1 MDQAISTKIK
11 KILKAKANKA
21 KISYKSPKQIAK
33 QSQVVIINQDRP
45 KRRYTRR
52 GKATAGGGGGGG
64 GDSKIVYIPISQPNF
79 NIPAQN
85 PQIISQPIP
94 QMIRDFQATPV
105 YRNPLRMEPFRSAL
119 NPPPFNQNRPAP
131 ANIEGNLDEIPMP
144 SPPPLEPEIVL
155 EPNSI
160 FMPST
165 PVSAYPI
172 MPSSTPGQGFTEN
185 VAVNQ
190 LNQQVQDEV
199 AAYDDFG
206 GYDAQAEEERR
217 MRLAKQLSGGEY
229 YQRRGRIQTSDSEG
243 ESVRGGGG
251 GGGGAMSESDE
262 GKKSSNKGRPFTA
275 LTQQD
280 RDSIQLYIFA
290 KNDKDLKK
298 GLSAE
303 DKNLYKR
310 GRKLITQNKKN
321 NPEVIAI
328 QQDAYNT
335 MSKGRGK

>member
-1 MDQAISTKIK
+1 MDQAISAKIK
-11 KILKAKANKA
+11 KILKAKAGKA

-52 GKATAGGGGGGG
+52 GKATMGGGGGGS
-64 GDSKIVYIPISQPNF
+64 DSKIVYIPTSFPNF

-85 PQIISQPIP
+85 PQIIRQEMP
-94 QMIRDFQATPV
+94 QMIREFQPTPV

-172 MPSSTPGQGFTEN
+172 MSSSSPTQGFTQN
-185 VAVNQ
+185 QAVNQ
-190 LNQQVQDEV
+190 LNQQVGEEV
-199 AAYDDFG
+199 KAYDDFG
-206 GYDAQAEEERR
+206 GYDAQAEDEARR
-217 MRLAKQLSGGEY
+217 IRLAKQLSA
-229 YQRRGRIQTSDSEG
+229 SEMYSQPMS
-243 ESVRGGGG
+243 ESESETASIKGGGG
-251 GGGGAMSESDE
+251 GGREEKEKRTYSGRGPSKLSQEEIMSLTSYYRAKLDKNYKNLLQSTDA
-262 GKKSSNKGRPFTA
+262 GKTVFTA
-275 LTQQD
+275 G
-280 RDSIQLYIFA
+280 SGIA
-290 KNDKDLKK
+290 
-298 GLSAE
+298 SA
-303 DKNLYKR
+303 
-310 GRKLITQNKKN
+310 KKN
-321 NPEVIAI
+321 NPYVKALKEDITNK
-328 QQDAYNT
+328 Y
-335 MSKGRGK
+335 GGP

>member
-1 MDQAISTKIK
+1 MDQAISAKIK
-11 KILKAKANKA
+11 KILKAKATKA

-94 QMIRDFQATPV
+94 QMIRDFQPTPI
-105 YRNPLRMEPFRSAL
+105 YRNPLRMDPFRSAL
-119 NPPPFNQNRPAP
+119 NPAPFNQNRPAP
-131 ANIEGNLDEIPMP
+131 ANIEAHLDEIPMP

-155 EPNSI
+155 EPNSL

-172 MPSSTPGQGFTEN
+172 MPSSSPTQGFTEN

-190 LNQQVQDEV
+190 LNQQVGKELK
-199 AAYDDFG
+199 AYDDFG

-217 MRLAKQLSGGEY
+217 VRLVKQLSGGRFYAENPEY
-229 YQRRGRIQTSDSEG
+229 SQQMSES
-243 ESVRGGGG
+243 ESELGGGG
-251 GGGGAMSESDE
+251 EQRTRRYSGRGPSKLSQEETVALQTYYRAKLDKNYKNMIQSTQE
-262 GKKSSNKGRPFTA
+262 GKTLFTA
-275 LTQQD
+275 G
-280 RDSIQLYIFA
+280 SGIA
-290 KNDKDLKK
+290 
-298 GLSAE
+298 SA
-303 DKNLYKR
+303 
-310 GRKLITQNKKN
+310 KKN
-321 NPEVIAI
+321 NPYVVALKADIT
-328 QQDAYNT
+328 DKF
-335 MSKGRGK
+335 SGGK

>member
-1 MDQAISTKIK
+1 
-11 KILKAKANKA
+11 
-21 KISYKSPKQIAK
+21 
-33 QSQVVIINQDRP
+33 
-45 KRRYTRR
+45 
-52 GKATAGGGGGGG
+52 
-64 GDSKIVYIPISQPNF
+64 
-79 NIPAQN
+79 
-85 PQIISQPIP
+85 
-94 QMIRDFQATPV
+94 
-105 YRNPLRMEPFRSAL
+105 MEPFRSAL

-172 MPSSTPGQGFTEN
+172 MPASTPGQGFTEN
-185 VAVNQ
+185 LAVNQ
-190 LNQQVQDEV
+190 LNQQVGEELK
-199 AAYDDFG
+199 AYDDFG
-206 GYDAQAEEERR
+206 GYDAQAEGEARQI
-217 MRLAKQLSGGEY
+217 RLAKQLSGGEQ
-229 YQRRGRIQTSDSEG
+229 YQKRGRIQTSDSEG
-243 ESVRGGGG
+243 ESVRSG
-251 GGGGAMSESDE
+251 GGGGAISESDA

-310 GRKLITQNKKN
+310 GRLILSQNKKN

>member
-1 MDQAISTKIK
+1 MDQAISAKIK

-52 GKATAGGGGGGG
+52 GKATMGGGGGG
-64 GDSKIVYIPISQPNF
+64 GDSKVVYIPISQPNF

-94 QMIRDFQATPV
+94 QMIRDFQPTPI
-105 YRNPLRMEPFRSAL
+105 YRNPLRMEPFRSNL
-119 NPPPFNQNRPAP
+119 NPAPFNQNRPAP
-131 ANIEGNLDEIPMP
+131 ANIEGNLADVPIA

-172 MPSSTPGQGFTEN
+172 MSSSSPTQGFTEN

-190 LNQQVQDEV
+190 LNQQIGEELK
-199 AAYDDFG
+199 AYDDFG
-206 GYDAQAEEERR
+206 GYDAQAEGEARQI
-217 MRLAKQLSGGEY
+217 RLAKQLSSGEQ

-243 ESVRGGGG
+243 ESVRSG
-251 GGGGAMSESDE
+251 GGGGAMSESDT
-262 GKKSSNKGRPFTA
+262 GKKSSNKGRPFTE

-310 GRKLITQNKKN
+310 GRLILSQNKKN

-328 QQDAYNT
+328 QQDTYNI
-335 MSKGRGK
+335 MSKSRGK

>member
-1 MDQAISTKIK
+1 MDQAISAKIK
-11 KILKAKANKA
+11 KILKARSNKA
-21 KISYKSPKQIAK
+21 KISYKSPKQIAR

-52 GKATAGGGGGGG
+52 GKATAGGGGG
-64 GDSKIVYIPISQPNF
+64 DSKIVYIPISQPNF

-85 PQIISQPIP
+85 PQAIRQEIP
-94 QMIRDFQATPV
+94 QMIRDFQATPI

-190 LNQQVQDEV
+190 LNQQVQDEEK
-199 AAYDDFG
+199 AYDDFG

-217 MRLAKQLSGGEY
+217 MRLAKQLSSGEQ

-251 GGGGAMSESDE
+251 GGAMSESDT
-262 GKKSSNKGRPFTA
+262 GKKSSKKGRPFTE
-275 LTQQD
+275 LTQRD
-280 RDSIQLYIFA
+280 RYAIELYIFA
-290 KNDKDLKK
+290 KNDKALKK

-303 DKNLYKR
+303 NKILYTR
-310 GRKLITQNKKN
+310 GREIISQNKKN

-328 QQDAYNT
+328 QQDAYNKL
-335 MSKGRGK
+335 SKGEGK